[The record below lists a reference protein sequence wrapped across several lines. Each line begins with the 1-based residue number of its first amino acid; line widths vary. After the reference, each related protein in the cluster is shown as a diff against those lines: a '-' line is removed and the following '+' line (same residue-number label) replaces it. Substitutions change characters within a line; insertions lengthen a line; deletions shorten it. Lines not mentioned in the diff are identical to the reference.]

1 MIKYTPEQ
9 EKELFDSYMKANT
22 VEERDELVVAFATKW
37 QKPNRSIIA
46 KLSKMGIYISKA
58 KISKVTGNKPE
69 TKEQL
74 VRKIETRF
82 GVSDEEFMGLEKA
95 PKLVLVALL
104 KNQVVGPSC
113 KKPN

>member
-1 MIKYTPEQ
+1 MIKYTKEQ
-9 EKELFDSYMKANT
+9 ETQMYDLYTAAET
-22 VEERDELVVAFATKW
+22 PEGRDLVVEALVSKW
-37 QKPNRSIIA
+37 QKPKRSIIA

-82 GVSDEEFMGLEKA
+82 GVEPEMFIGLEKA
-95 PKLVLVALL
+95 PKLVLVTLL
-104 KNQVVGPSC
+104 GNDVVKQVNQ
-113 KKPN
+113 